1 MTSKAT
7 IVRDEYIA
15 YLRSQLFGPFGGDRE
30 WLPANDPPHKR
41 YVTGILYPRV
51 RDESVPAPSELEE
64 EIGSVVADADEPD
77 DSPLAAMLQRAPAS
91 AGLTFAVS
99 GDAVVEVKTS
109 AAVYHPDSD
118 PPSKGPGDKD
128 GPKGFLREPVG
139 NGSVRL
145 SDDNVGDTTH
155 ALFDGRAELRVR
167 WRRLRGLRVVTVSII
182 NTAEMLPSDRARPE
196 DCLYQ
201 VRLEASCTKGVFRE
215 PPTPDVAF
223 DTEES
228 VLRLRY
234 RKHCAWASGH
244 STSVA
249 WDAPPDGTPP
259 ARISIDF
266 LPFSDIHPFS
276 AGVREGAEFDSRV
289 LAIQE
294 LAGIESGEELRSLL
308 EPFVADHVSWIESQ
322 RSLEVS
328 GTHQAAFAEVLENLD
343 QQGARLK
350 RGVAILCDGSD
361 SHRLTAFRLANA
373 AMLDQM
379 EQTARREGR
388 SFDRS
393 EARWRPFQL
402 AFQLLAIPG
411 VLPPADGDGRDVLDL
426 IWFPT
431 GGGKTEAYLLLA
443 AFTIIYRRLRFGV
456 RGEGT
461 CVLSRYTLR
470 LLTSQQFERT
480 ATVICALERMRRRGE
495 IPGKDVI
502 DIGLWIGGGEHSSPN
517 TCKQAFEHYEQM
529 LEETR
534 PVNRFML
541 VECPWCGCTI
551 VPPHQEDDRSRYG
564 IHCSATAFAFGCPE
578 ADCEFHDRLP
588 IQVVDECLYASPPT
602 ILLAT
607 IDKFA
612 RLPWESRSRAF
623 FGLNQ
628 NVRPPDLVIQDELHL
643 ISGPLGTIAAIYEA
657 AIDVLIQHGGDSPKY
672 VAATATIRGATDQA
686 RRLYGRDVRLFPAS
700 GPDADDSYY
709 MMIDRA
715 DAVSRRYV
723 GIMGQG
729 HTPVTNTVHIMAAM
743 VDAGQYVTDDDDY
756 WTLVAYHNS
765 RRELGKTMTL
775 SRDDIPSRIQ
785 LICTDE
791 RRADRRACESVVELS
806 GNLKSYQ
813 VPQVLSALK
822 LARDTDEA
830 VDVLACTN
838 MISVGVDVE
847 RLNAMV
853 ILGQPKMSSEY
864 IQASSRVGRGR
875 KVGGVVVVNFSPT
888 KPRDRSHYEN
898 FVRFH
903 ESMYRWVEPT
913 SVTPQSPPALDR
925 ALHASIITVLRL
937 AALVKNEDAVRFASN
952 DSSQEALIAKLRSRM
967 HQAIDVAD
975 RTGFDR
981 HFDELIEWWSSAA
994 EARSSLHYKSQ
1005 KQFAGIMRF
1014 HSGEDRPPA
1023 RPTLNSMRNVDGDAV
1038 AFVLSTGRKS

>member
-1 MTSKAT
+1 
-7 IVRDEYIA
+7 
-15 YLRSQLFGPFGGDRE
+15 
-30 WLPANDPPHKR
+30 
-41 YVTGILYPRV
+41 
-51 RDESVPAPSELEE
+51 
-64 EIGSVVADADEPD
+64 
-77 DSPLAAMLQRAPAS
+77 
-91 AGLTFAVS
+91 
-99 GDAVVEVKTS
+99 
-109 AAVYHPDSD
+109 
-118 PPSKGPGDKD
+118 
-128 GPKGFLREPVG
+128 
-139 NGSVRL
+139 
-145 SDDNVGDTTH
+145 
-155 ALFDGRAELRVR
+155 
-167 WRRLRGLRVVTVSII
+167 
-182 NTAEMLPSDRARPE
+182 
-196 DCLYQ
+196 
-201 VRLEASCTKGVFRE
+201 
-215 PPTPDVAF
+215 
-223 DTEES
+223 
-228 VLRLRY
+228 
-234 RKHCAWASGH
+234 
-244 STSVA
+244 
-249 WDAPPDGTPP
+249 
-259 ARISIDF
+259 
-266 LPFSDIHPFS
+266 
-276 AGVREGAEFDSRV
+276 
-289 LAIQE
+289 
-294 LAGIESGEELRSLL
+294 
-308 EPFVADHVSWIESQ
+308 
-322 RSLEVS
+322 
-328 GTHQAAFAEVLENLD
+328 
-343 QQGARLK
+343 
-350 RGVAILCDGSD
+350 
-361 SHRLTAFRLANA
+361 
-373 AMLDQM
+373 MLDQM
-379 EQTARREGR
+379 ERTAHREGR
-388 SFDRS
+388 PFDRA

-402 AFQLLAIPG
+402 AFQLLAVPG
-411 VLPPADGDGRDVLDL
+411 VLQPADGDGRDVLDL

-443 AFTIIYRRLRFGV
+443 AFTIIYRRLHFGV

-480 ATVICALERMRRRGE
+480 ATLICALERLRRQGE
-495 IPGKDVI
+495 IPGEDVI
-502 DIGLWIGGGEHSSPN
+502 DIGLWIGGGETSSPN
-517 TCKQAFEHYEQM
+517 TCRQAFEHYEQM

-541 VECPWCGCTI
+541 VECPWCGCSI
-551 VPPHQEDDRSRYG
+551 VPEHQEENRAMYG
-564 IHCSATAFAFGCPE
+564 MHCTATGFAFRCPD
-578 ADCEFHDRLP
+578 ADCDFHERLP

-623 FGLNQ
+623 FGLDQ

-657 AIDVLIQHGGDSPKY
+657 AIDVLIQHGGDPPKY
-672 VAATATIRGATDQA
+672 VAATATIRGASDQA

-709 MMIDRA
+709 MMIDRS

-743 VDAGQYVTDDDDY
+743 VDAGQCVTDDDDY

-785 LICTDE
+785 LICTE
-791 RRADRRACESVVELS
+791 ARRKDRRTCETVVELS

-822 LARDTDEA
+822 LARDTGDA

-875 KVGGVVVVNFSPT
+875 NVGGVVVVNFSPT

-925 ALHASIITVLRL
+925 ALHASVITVLRL
-937 AALVKNEDAVRFASN
+937 AVLVNGDDAVRFDN
-952 DSSQEALIAKLRSRM
+952 DDCRQKALFEKLRSRL
-967 HQAIDVAD
+967 HQAIDMSD
-975 RTGFDR
+975 RAGFDR
-981 HFDELIEWWSSAA
+981 HFDEVIEWWSGAA
-994 EARSSLHYKSQ
+994 ETSRSLRYKSE

-1014 HSGEDRPPA
+1014 HGGEERPPA

-1038 AFVLSTGRKS
+1038 AFVLSTGRIR

>member
-1 MTSKAT
+1 
-7 IVRDEYIA
+7 V
-15 YLRSQLFGPFGGDRE
+15 
-30 WLPANDPPHKR
+30 
-41 YVTGILYPRV
+41 
-51 RDESVPAPSELEE
+51 SE
-64 EIGSVVADADEPD
+64 
-77 DSPLAAMLQRAPAS
+77 
-91 AGLTFAVS
+91 
-99 GDAVVEVKTS
+99 DAVIDVKTS

-118 PPSKGPGDKD
+118 PPSREPSDEE

-145 SDDNVGDTTH
+145 SDKNTGDSTH
-155 ALFDGRAELRVR
+155 EIFDGRAELRAR
-167 WRRLRGLRVVTVSII
+167 WRRLSGLRVVTVSII
-182 NTAEMLPSDRARPE
+182 NTAEMLPSDRARPV

-201 VRLEASCTKGVFRE
+201 VRMEVSCISGEFRE

-234 RKHCAWASGH
+234 RNHRAWASGH

-249 WDAPPDGTPP
+249 WDAAPDGTAPD
-259 ARISIDF
+259 RISIDF

-276 AGVREGAEFDSRV
+276 AGVRESAKFDDRV

-294 LAGIESGEELRSLL
+294 LADVESGDDLRSLL
-308 EPFVADHVSWIESQ
+308 EPFVADHLSWIESQ
-322 RSLEVS
+322 RRLLVDD
-328 GTHQAAFAEVLENLD
+328 THQAAFAEVLDNLE
-343 QQGARLK
+343 QQSHRLQ
-350 RGVAILCDGSD
+350 RGIVILCDGYD
-361 SHRLTAFRLANA
+361 SHRLTAFRLSNT

-379 EQTARREGR
+379 ERTAHRKGR
-388 SFDRS
+388 PFDRA

-411 VLPPADGDGRDVLDL
+411 VLQPDDGDGRDLLDL

-443 AFTIIYRRLRFGV
+443 AFTIIYRRLHFGV

-480 ATVICALERMRRRGE
+480 ATLICALERLRRRGD
-495 IPGKDVI
+495 IPGEDVI
-502 DIGLWIGGGEHSSPN
+502 DIGLWIGGGEHSSSN
-517 TCKQAFEHYEQM
+517 TCKQAFERYEQM
-529 LEETR
+529 LEETL

-541 VECPWCGCTI
+541 VECPWCGFSI
-551 VPPHQEDDRSRYG
+551 VPPHQEENRAMYG
-564 IHCSATAFAFGCPE
+564 MHCTATGFDFRCPN
-578 ADCEFHDRLP
+578 ADCDFHDHLP
-588 IQVVDECLYASPPT
+588 IQVVDECLYAHPPT

-623 FGLNQ
+623 FGLGRDI
-628 NVRPPDLVIQDELHL
+628 RPPDLVIQDELHL

-657 AIDVLIQHGGDSPKY
+657 AIDVLIQQGGDPPKY
-672 VAATATIRGATDQA
+672 VAATATIRGASDQA
-686 RRLYGRDVRLFPAS
+686 RRLYGREVRLFPAS

-709 MMIDRA
+709 MKIDRA

-743 VDAGQYVTDDDDY
+743 VDAGQCVTDDDDY

-785 LICTDE
+785 LICTEE
-791 RRADRRACESVVELS
+791 RRKDRRTCETVVELS

-813 VPQVLSALK
+813 VPQVLSTLK
-822 LARDTDEA
+822 HTRDAVEA

-937 AALVKNEDAVRFASN
+937 AALVKNEDAVRFDN
-952 DSSQEALIAKLRSRM
+952 DDSSQKALLERLRARL
-967 HQAIDVAD
+967 HQAIDMSD
-975 RTGFDR
+975 RAAFDR
-981 HFDELIEWWSSAA
+981 HYNEVLEWWLRAA
-994 EARSSLHYKSQ
+994 EARSCLHYKSQ
-1005 KQFAGIMRF
+1005 KQFAGIMRY

>member
-1 MTSKAT
+1 MTNAVT
-7 IVRDEYIA
+7 TARDEYIA
-15 YLRSQLFGPFGGDRE
+15 YLRSQLFGPFGGDTE
-30 WLPANDPPHKR
+30 WLPTNDPPHKR

-51 RDESVPAPSELEE
+51 RDEAVPVPSELEE

-99 GDAVVEVKTS
+99 DDAVVDVKTS

-118 PPSKGPGDKD
+118 PPSSEPNDEE

-145 SDDNVGDTTH
+145 SDEHMGDSTH
-155 ALFDGRAELRVR
+155 GIFDDRAELRVR
-167 WRRLRGLRVVTVSII
+167 WRRLKGLRVVTVSII

-201 VRLEASCTKGVFRE
+201 VRLEASCVTGTFRE

-234 RKHCAWASGH
+234 RNSCAWSSGH

-249 WDAPPDGTPP
+249 WDARPDGTPP
-259 ARISIDF
+259 DVISIDF

-276 AGVREGAEFDSRV
+276 AGVREGAEFDGRV
-289 LAIQE
+289 LSIQE
-294 LAGIESGEELRSLL
+294 LAQVESGDALRSLL
-308 EPFVADHVSWIESQ
+308 EPFVADHVSWIDTQ
-322 RSLEVS
+322 RSLQLDEVHHS
-328 GTHQAAFAEVLENLD
+328 AFATVIEDLE
-343 QQGARLK
+343 QQCGRLQ
-350 RGVAILCDGSD
+350 RGIAILCDRTD

-379 EQTARREGR
+379 ERTAHREGR
-388 SFDRS
+388 PFDRA

-402 AFQLLAIPG
+402 AFQLLAVPG
-411 VLPPADGDGRDVLDL
+411 VLQPADGDGRDVLDL

-443 AFTIIYRRLRFGV
+443 AFTIIYRRLHFGV

-480 ATVICALERMRRRGE
+480 ATLICALERLRREGA
-495 IPGKDVI
+495 IPGEDVI

-517 TCKQAFEHYEQM
+517 TCTQAFKHYEEM

-541 VECPWCGCTI
+541 VECPWCGCSI
-551 VPPHQEDDRSRYG
+551 VPEHLEENRAMYG
-564 IHCSATAFAFGCPE
+564 MHCTATAFAFRCPD
-578 ADCEFHDRLP
+578 ADCDFHDRLP

-623 FGLNQ
+623 FGLDQ

-657 AIDVLIQHGGDSPKY
+657 AIDVLIQHGGDPPKY
-672 VAATATIRGATDQA
+672 VAATATIRGASDQA

-709 MMIDRA
+709 MMIDRS

-743 VDAGQYVTDDDDY
+743 VDAGQCVTDNDDY

-785 LICTDE
+785 LICTE
-791 RRADRRACESVVELS
+791 ARRKDRRTCETVVELS

-822 LARDTDEA
+822 LARDTEDA

-875 KVGGVVVVNFSPT
+875 NVGGVVVVNFSPT

-937 AALVKNEDAVRFASN
+937 AALVNGDDAVRFDN
-952 DSSQEALIAKLRSRM
+952 DDSRQKALFEKLRSRL
-967 HQAIDVAD
+967 HQAIDMSD
-975 RTGFDR
+975 RAGFDR
-981 HFDELIEWWSSAA
+981 HFDEVIEWWSGAA
-994 EARSSLHYKSQ
+994 EASRSLRYKSE

-1014 HSGEDRPPA
+1014 HGGEERPPA

-1038 AFVLSTGRKS
+1038 AFVLSTGRKR